1 MPKIQLHPNLAKL
14 KEVLESGHNL
24 IDHFLVCGIPPNSC
38 LQDLLY
44 DTKNQKWNYIRFTK
58 WK

>member
-24 IDHFLVCGIPPNSC
+24 VDHFLVCGIPPNTC
-38 LQDLLY
+38 LQDFLY
-44 DTKNQKWNYIRFTK
+44 DTKDPKYEENFKS
-58 WK
+58 